1 MAKKQKITKKP
12 QKQKAT
18 IKKNKNNKIKGVD
31 ILLSDDEFIHIL
43 IKEKGLNKLKKE
55 DLQRI
60 LEMRGVPKTKQ
71 PKKKD
76 ELIEYITKNIR
87 K

>member
-1 MAKKQKITKKP
+1 MAKKQKITKKE
-12 QKQKAT
+12 QNKKAT
-18 IKKNKNNKIKGVD
+18 NKKNKNNKIKGVD

-43 IKEKGLNKLKKE
+43 MKEKGLNKLKKE
-55 DLQRI
+55 DLERI

-76 ELIEYITKNIR
+76 ELIKYIKKNFR